1 MGMMEL
7 RASGRRRAVDPWQ
20 VVLTVGLVAISI
32 TTVVPFL
39 FMASTSLTQSF
50 SMMSYPPVLIPKNP
64 SLDNFVTVITQ
75 FQDGLFSRW
84 FVNSVLITAAIVI
97 GSLCLNTLSGY
108 LFAKK
113 DFIGREVTFFLIL
126 STIFVPPAVTLIPA
140 FRVVVALHL
149 YDTYGALVVPALASP
164 IGIFLMRQF
173 ISTLP
178 NELIEAGKIDGANE
192 VQVFVHLIVP
202 LSKPGIA
209 ALGIFTTVSAW
220 NNFLW
225 PLVVLRT
232 ATMYTLPVGIA
243 SLAGQFQ
250 VDYGLVMAASVLTVL
265 PMLALYVLFQSY
277 FVEGV
282 RLGAVK

>member
-1 MGMMEL
+1 V
-7 RASGRRRAVDPWQ
+7 GRRHGPLNPWQ
-20 VVLTVGLVAISI
+20 TLFVALLIGISI
-32 TTVVPFL
+32 VTVVPFL

-50 SMMSYPPVLIPKNP
+50 SMMSYPPVLIPNNP
-64 SLDNFVTVITQ
+64 SPANYVTVITQ

-84 FVNSVLITAAIVI
+84 FVNSALITGAIVV
-97 GSLCLNTLSGY
+97 GSLGLNTLSGY

-113 DFIGREVTFFLIL
+113 EFVGRDVVFFLIL
-126 STIFVPPAVTLIPA
+126 STIFVPPSVTLIPA
-140 FRVVVALHL
+140 FRVVVLLHL
-149 YDTYGALVVPALASP
+149 YDTYGALILPALASP

-178 NELIEAGKIDGANE
+178 NELIEAGKIDGASE
-192 VQVFVHLIVP
+192 IQIFIDLIIP

-209 ALGIFTTVSAW
+209 ALGIFTTVSTW
-220 NNFLW
+220 NSFLW

-232 ATMYTLPVGIA
+232 ASMYTLPVGIA

-265 PMLALYVLFQSY
+265 PMLLLYVLFQSY